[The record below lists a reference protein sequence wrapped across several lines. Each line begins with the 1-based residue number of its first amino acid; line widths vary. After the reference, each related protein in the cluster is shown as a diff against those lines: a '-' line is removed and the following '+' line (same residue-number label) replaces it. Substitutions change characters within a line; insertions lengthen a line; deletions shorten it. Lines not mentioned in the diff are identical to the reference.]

1 MRASVQYFLCR
12 GLSVLVSILA
22 VRGVGLQLSASAG
35 VVASTAAGRSTNFG
49 VSVVAAGVAA
59 WAVLGVSEAVGSADA
74 VIKLRDCSASAGDLR
89 ELGGRLC
96 EVDHAEP
103 FDTIRQAPS

>member
-1 MRASVQYFLCR
+1 MPRRCSSPTMRASVQYFLCR

-74 VIKLRDCSASAGDLR
+74 VIKLRDCSASAVADTRIIAAIRMNLR
-89 ELGGRLC
+89 M
-96 EVDHAEP
+96 
-103 FDTIRQAPS
+103 